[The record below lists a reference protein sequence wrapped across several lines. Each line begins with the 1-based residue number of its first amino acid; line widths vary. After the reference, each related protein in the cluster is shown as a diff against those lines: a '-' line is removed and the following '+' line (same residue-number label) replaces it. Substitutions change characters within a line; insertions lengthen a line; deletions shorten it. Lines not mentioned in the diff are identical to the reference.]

1 MKNFYLFIT
10 LKRKKGILY
19 ATIQSNDKE
28 MICLEFASPS
38 FCKYSIINPN
48 TLELTPL
55 YYGFRKLNKDYAFAI
70 TDKNKNRVLGTI
82 INLNDFSLVD
92 PTLLIDYGSVIS
104 KESFIAY
111 IKNDTLYTL
120 T

>member
-10 LKRKKGILY
+10 LKMKKGILY
-19 ATIQSNDKE
+19 ATIQSYDKE

-38 FCKYSIINPN
+38 FCKYSLLNPN

-55 YYGFRKLNKDYAFAI
+55 YYGFRKLNKNYAFAI
-70 TDKNKNRVLGTI
+70 TDKKENNDLGTI

-104 KESFIAY
+104 EENFVAY

>member
-10 LKRKKGILY
+10 LKMKKGILY
-19 ATIQSNDKE
+19 ATIQSYDKE
-28 MICLEFASPS
+28 MICLEFAFPS
-38 FCKYSIINPN
+38 FCKYSIINPY

-55 YYGFRKLNKDYAFAI
+55 YFGFRKLNKDYAFAI
-70 TDKNKNRVLGTI
+70 TDKNKNRVLRTI
-82 INLNDFSLVD
+82 INSNDFSLVD

-104 KESFIAY
+104 KEDFIAY